1 MTSSTSQEAARLA
14 DTLRSESKF
23 LGFDALAITDAGRL
37 AREDFFDR
45 WLRRGF
51 GGKMSYLYRNRNP
64 RIDPRRAWPE
74 VKSVVTLAMNY
85 HTGVEPAAEK
95 SRNGKD
101 GRPIGAVSRYAWGR
115 DYHRVI
121 RKRLIKLART
131 VEESGLGRAVKC
143 YVDTGP
149 VIEREWAARSGLGW
163 IGKNTLVL
171 NSELGS
177 WFFLGIL
184 LLNVELPSDGP
195 QSELCGT
202 CTRCIQACPTG
213 ALIQPYVMDSSRCI
227 SYLNI
232 ELRGWI
238 PRELRARMGSWI
250 FGCDDCQTVCPYND
264 NPPVSENLD
273 FRHRQRLDAPDL
285 IELLAMDEKS
295 FQDRFQ
301 GSPLRRAR
309 WIGIVRNAAI
319 ALGNSGEGGAMEPL
333 GRALDHAEPIV
344 RGHSAWALGRL
355 GGPTAKKFL
364 KNRLAA
370 ESDDEVREEI
380 EAALDDCEKRI
391 RIAER
396 GAVVR
401 ISSEDV

>member
-1 MTSSTSQEAARLA
+1 MTSTSQEAARLA
-14 DTLRSESKF
+14 DTLRRESKS

-45 WLRRGF
+45 WLSRGF
-51 GGKMSYLYRNRNP
+51 GGKMSYLYRNRDP

-74 VKSVVTLAMNY
+74 VKSVVTLAMSY
-85 HTGVEPAAEK
+85 HTGIGPVAEK
-95 SRNGKD
+95 SRKGKN

-115 DYHRVI
+115 DYHKVI

-184 LLNVELPSDGP
+184 LLNVELPPDSP
-195 QSELCGT
+195 QSDLCGT

-213 ALIQPYVMDSSRCI
+213 ALTQPYVMDSSRCI

-238 PRELRARMGSWI
+238 PRELRALMGSWV
-250 FGCDDCQTVCPYND
+250 FGCDDCQTVCPYNGD
-264 NPPVSENLD
+264 PPVSGNRD
-273 FRHRQRLDAPDL
+273 FYHRERLDAPDL
-285 IELLAMDEKS
+285 IELLEMDEGS

-301 GSPLRRAR
+301 GSPLKRAR
-309 WIGIVRNAAI
+309 WVGIVRNAAV
-319 ALGNSGEGGAMEPL
+319 ALGNSGEGSAIAPL
-333 GRALDHAEPIV
+333 GRALDHVEPII

-364 KNRLAA
+364 KERLAA
-370 ESDDEVREEI
+370 ESDAEVRVEI
-380 EAALDDCEKRI
+380 KAALDDWGKRG
-391 RIAER
+391 RTAGR
-396 GAVVR
+396 SAVVR
-401 ISSEDV
+401 VSPEET